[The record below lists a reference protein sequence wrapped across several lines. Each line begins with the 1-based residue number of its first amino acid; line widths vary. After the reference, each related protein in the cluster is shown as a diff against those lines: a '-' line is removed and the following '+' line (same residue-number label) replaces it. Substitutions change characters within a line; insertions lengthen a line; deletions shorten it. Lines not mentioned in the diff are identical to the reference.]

1 MKSENDKS
9 VSHTTGNNEI
19 LQLVSFNIGEEEFGV
34 DILKVK
40 EINRMSQITKVPNAP
55 TFVEGI
61 INLRGKVIP
70 IIDLR
75 KKLGL
80 LKKDSDMHTRI
91 MIIELEDQTIG
102 FIVDNVN
109 EVLRI
114 NKSVTEEPP
123 KMVAGIDSQYIT
135 SIGKLED
142 RMLILLDLGKILF
155 EEEKSLIDNLVA

>member
-1 MKSENDKS
+1 MKSESDKS
-9 VSHTTGNNEI
+9 VSHTSGSSEI

-40 EINRMSQITKVPNAP
+40 EINRMSLITKVPNAP
-55 TFVEGI
+55 VFVEGI

-80 LKKDSDMHTRI
+80 SKKDSDMHTRI
-91 MIIELEDQTIG
+91 MIIELDNQTIG
-102 FIVDNVN
+102 FIVDSVN

-114 NKSVTEEPP
+114 SKSVTEEPP
-123 KMVAGIDSQYIT
+123 RMVSTIDSQYIT
-135 SIGKLED
+135 SIGKLDD
-142 RMLILLDLGKILF
+142 RMLILLDLGKILVG
-155 EEEKSLIDNLVA
+155 EEKDIVDSLVA

>member
-1 MKSENDKS
+1 MKLENDKS
-9 VSHTTGNNEI
+9 VSHTSGSNEI

-55 TFVEGI
+55 VFVEGI

-80 LKKDSDMHTRI
+80 VKKESDNHTRI

-114 NKSVTEEPP
+114 SKSVTEEPP
-123 KMVAGIDSQYIT
+123 RMVSGIDSQFIT

-142 RMLILLDLGKILF
+142 RMLILLDLGKILVAN
-155 EEEKSLIDNLVA
+155 EKELVESLVA